1 MDDALAEAA
10 KRAGL
15 KADGWHAVYIEPQPS
30 FAGTLLSGLLPKRTS
45 VAAPMDIFAHA
56 AWQQQLFVQRVAADL
71 DMLTGVKGVQARCLE
86 CADFGNQATNGAES
100 SWLSTLIKLF
110 S

>member
-1 MDDALAEAA
+1 
-10 KRAGL
+10 L

-30 FAGTLLSGLLPKRTS
+30 FAGSLLGGLMPKRAS
-45 VAAPMDIFAHA
+45 VAAPMDVFAQA

-86 CADFGNQATNGAES
+86 CADFTPPTTPKADGG
-100 SWLSTLIKLF
+100 WLSVLAKLF
-110 S
+110 A